1 MRVDMALN
9 EGVVAAKKEL
19 GIEDETADLTPLAR
33 MGRLVEQASSWDSF
47 IWGAIGGGVMSAG
60 RNGVTRILNGKA
72 QQEAENKRATNII
85 MVFKILPQLLLI
97 LTVI

>member
-1 MRVDMALN
+1 MKVSLLQ
-9 EGVVAAKKEL
+9 KKEL
-19 GIEDETADLTPLAR
+19 GIEDGTAALTPLAR

-47 IWGAIGGGVMSAG
+47 IWGAIGGGVMFAG

-72 QQEAENKRATNII
+72 QQEAENKRATSII

>member
-1 MRVDMALN
+1 
-9 EGVVAAKKEL
+9 
-19 GIEDETADLTPLAR
+19 

-85 MVFKILPQLLLI
+85 MVFKILLQLLLI